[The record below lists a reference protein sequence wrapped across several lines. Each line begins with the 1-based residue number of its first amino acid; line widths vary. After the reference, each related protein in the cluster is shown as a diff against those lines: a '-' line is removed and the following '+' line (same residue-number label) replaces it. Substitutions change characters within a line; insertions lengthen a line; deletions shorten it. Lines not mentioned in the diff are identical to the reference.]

1 MKCPW
6 PIVVLALAAACGGRE
21 DRRPNV
27 LLVSIDTLRAD
38 HLSAYGHWR
47 PTSPNLDRL
56 AANGVLFEECFAPT
70 SWTLPSHLS
79 MLTGLSMS
87 VHGIDDERLWQVVGV
102 PGGPPVLPMK
112 GTFLSEVFQKAGY
125 RTAGFVTWKFLEPR
139 FGFGPGFE
147 VYERVSDIELLDGD
161 SEARLQ
167 REARAREGTG
177 QVAQLATERPEWF
190 AAQGPTADLVV
201 RRASAWLDGLQADDN
216 RAPWLLFAHIF
227 DPHDDYRAPEPFL
240 HRFTKADYEG
250 PIDGRGVTADGPVRP
265 GMDERDL
272 AQLVAYYDGEI
283 AWTDDRVGA
292 LIADVERRGALE
304 NTIVVV
310 TSDHGEEFFEHGAK
324 QHRAQL
330 YAESLHV
337 PLIVAWPR
345 GLPAGRRVP
354 GLVGLVDLA
363 PTLYS
368 LADVPAP
375 PHLSGRDLSPAAR
388 GDAEL
393 DERSYSAVLHSFPRR
408 EWTPNRL
415 VALRRGS
422 QSMIQ
427 HLPRDGARRVEYFD
441 RSVNPREVGHGEELF
456 EGDARLVELDGELER
471 LRASYRRA
479 RAALPLRGGPSRA
492 LDRGELAE
500 LSSMGYAEAPA
511 VEEGAAVRA
520 HLDRLVLDGGIWPD
534 LR

>member
-6 PIVVLALAAACGGRE
+6 PILLVALTAACGK

-47 PTSPNLDRL
+47 NTSPHLDAL
-56 AANGVLFEECFAPT
+56 AAKGVLFEECFAPT

-125 RTAGFVTWKFLEPR
+125 RTAGFVTWKYLEPR

-147 VYERVSDIELLDGD
+147 AYERLSDVELLDD
-161 SEARLQ
+161 ESAAELQ
-167 REARAREGTG
+167 RKARAREGSG
-177 QVAQLATERPEWF
+177 QVAQLAAERPEWF
-190 AAQGPTADLVV
+190 AVQGPTAHLVV
-201 RRASAWLDGLQADDN
+201 DRASAWLDSLAVAKN

-240 HRFTKADYEG
+240 HRFTQVDYDG
-250 PIDGRGVTADGPVRP
+250 PIDGRGVTAAGPVRP
-265 GMDERDL
+265 GMAERDL

-292 LIADVERRGALE
+292 LLDDIERRGALE
-304 NTIVVV
+304 NTIVMV

-337 PLIVAWPR
+337 PLIVAWPK

-354 GLVGLVDLA
+354 GLVGLVDVA

-368 LADVPAP
+368 LADLPAP
-375 PHLSGRDLSPAAR
+375 PHLSGRDLAPAAR
-388 GDAEL
+388 GEAEL
-393 DERSYSAVLHSFPRR
+393 VEQSYSAVLHAFPRR

-415 VALRRGS
+415 VALRRGTH
-422 QSMIQ
+422 SMIQ

-441 RSVNPREVGHGEELF
+441 RSSNPREVGHGEPLF
-456 EGDARLVELDGELER
+456 EGDPRLVELDGELDR
-471 LRASYRRA
+471 LRARYLRA
-479 RAALPLRGGPSRA
+479 RNALPLRGGATRA
-492 LDRGELAE
+492 LDQRDFAELAA
-500 LSSMGYAEAPA
+500 MGYTEAPQ
-511 VEEGAAVRA
+511 VEAGEAVRTN
-520 HLDRLVLDGGIWPD
+520 LDRLVIDGGIWPD
-534 LR
+534 MR